1 MSKPKPNNQIVAGS
15 GTSTAPQP
23 WWPMILIVA
32 ANVTVLLAEKHYYN
46 SDLYLSSIHYYK
58 YT

>member
-23 WWPMILIVA
+23 WCPMILIVA
-32 ANVTVLLAEKHYYN
+32 ANVTVLVAEKHHYN
-46 SDLYLSSIHYYK
+46 FDLYLSSIHYNK